1 MKFFTR
7 LTQHNLTSCSYLS
20 LKSRVIDPG
29 PRFLRGPKLWVAVIS
44 KLLKLPDPVS
54 NAAQCWLWS
63 TVFSSFNLL
72 FLGTFWSCFVFNSCF
87 SSHSILTRSNPGL
100 SIRVE
105 NCSKNSK
112 RKKVKKK
119 KRLVAFFSFLL
130 AMVNLFFQLKKKK
143 ARVTVR
149 EWERTREKE
158 DESLCEIKSERREN
172 YKPEEGN
179 AKGFSWVFNRFTLSL
194 LKSEIMRESRR
205 RTEERGWERE
215 RERERERKRERLRRK
230 EWERT

>member
-1 MKFFTR
+1 MI
-7 LTQHNLTSCSYLS
+7 LDLGSWEVQSCELLWFQSY
-20 LKSRVIDPG
+20 
-29 PRFLRGPKLWVAVIS
+29 W
-44 KLLKLPDPVS
+44 KLPDPVS
-54 NAAQCWLWS
+54 DAAQCWLWS
-63 TVFSSFNLL
+63 TVFSSFSLL
-72 FLGTFWSCFVFNSCF
+72 FLGTFWPCFVFNSCF

-130 AMVNLFFQLKKKK
+130 AMVNLFSQLKKRKW
-143 ARVTVR
+143 
-149 EWERTREKE
+149 EWQWERTRVRE

-179 AKGFSWVFNRFTLSL
+179 AKAFSWVFNRFTLSL

-215 RERERERKRERLRRK
+215 RERERGWGEKRGSEHKMNDKKRKCWMKQKLWVDERLP
-230 EWERT
+230 E